1 MTNNYYKLHTL
12 NDVALQKA
20 ILKKQLATQ
29 KQYLCEQFM
38 EIKRREYVVHKT
50 LQFFYLGFQIT
61 NILVSLRRKRL

>member
-29 KQYLCEQFM
+29 KKYLCEQFM
-38 EIKRREYVVHKT
+38 EIKRREYAVYKT
-50 LQFFYLGFQIT
+50 IQFFYLGFQIT
-61 NILVSLRRKRL
+61 NILVSLRRKRI